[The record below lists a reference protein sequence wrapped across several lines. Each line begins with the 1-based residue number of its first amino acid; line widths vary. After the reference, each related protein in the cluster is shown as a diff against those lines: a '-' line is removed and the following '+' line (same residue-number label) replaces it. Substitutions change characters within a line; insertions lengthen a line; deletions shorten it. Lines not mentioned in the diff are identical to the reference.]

1 MNILPISARSFDTS
15 SRTTATP
22 SAGATAVASDAPE
35 ETPNL
40 LGDIEAALAETRRK
54 IVQDRLERA
63 QEEMRILRQ
72 FSVSPS
78 FLAFRSAAIGRELG
92 AAATD
97 FADLMRDK
105 QNVAPTEDEAA
116 SLADGATADQT
127 KPPSPAAL
135 SEEDQETLVGFRSA
149 ILQAWALLDISMND
163 LSVDNDLQPGDEQM
177 ANRSRND
184 MTDGLEA
191 LSDLGG
197 PALAFKGVFFL

>member
-35 ETPNL
+35 ETANL

-97 FADLMRDK
+97 FADLMRDQQK
-105 QNVAPTEDEAA
+105 SA
-116 SLADGATADQT
+116 SNGNGPVENPNPGIAQPPQTTLPLAF
-127 KPPSPAAL
+127 
-135 SEEDQETLVGFRSA
+135 SEEDEETVNGFRSA
-149 ILQAWALLDISMND
+149 ILQAWALLDISMGDLMAAND
-163 LSVDNDLQPGDEQM
+163 HQPSDEHM
-177 ANRSRND
+177 ASHSRND
-184 MTDGLEA
+184 MKDGLEA
-191 LSDLGG
+191 LNALAG
-197 PALAFKGVFFL
+197 PALALRGVFFL